1 MPLWIENKPLAET
14 GAGERCTDGAFG
26 ASALALGALPPS
38 AREVLVSLF
47 SAYSLHQGLT
57 QRAVF
62 VSVFAR
68 GCQLHELVSEEEHGR
83 SAVAGTKSWSAHGLL
98 PGISSRKR
106 CIRHEVLFETIMR
119 EVTRYGVKSVGGD
132 DGMLLSY
139 LIFADSCN
147 IISSRFDEM
156 RANLANSASHTCSNR
171 LFFAGL

>member
-14 GAGERCTDGAFG
+14 SAGERCTDGAFG

-47 SAYSLHQGLT
+47 SAYSLHQEWT

-68 GCQLHELVSEEEHGR
+68 GCQLHELVSEEEHGH
-83 SAVAGTKSWSAHGLL
+83 STVAGTKSWSAHGLL

-106 CIRHEVLFETIMR
+106 CIRQMPDTIQRSHEVLFETIMR
-119 EVTRYGVKSVGGD
+119 EVTTTTDEIRSQERGWGRRDVFF
-132 DGMLLSY
+132 LS
-139 LIFADSCN
+139 N
-147 IISSRFDEM
+147 ICRQLQLHLVEIR
-156 RANLANSASHTCSNR
+156 
-171 LFFAGL
+171 